1 MRKYNCVLFDLDGTL
16 SDPRE
21 GIFRCFRLGLRSVGL
36 DEPDDERLRAVIGP
50 PLYDSYTRL
59 YGLTPEQ
66 AQTAIAAYR
75 ADYAVLGYRQ
85 NRLYEGVFPMLR
97 ALHQAGLFV
106 MMATSKPEAPTM
118 DIIRHFGIAPYFDF
132 VAAASMDHS
141 RSEKSKVIEYALQN
155 APGISKEQMVMVGDR
170 QYDLLGAQAH
180 GLDGIG
186 VLYGYGSYEELSA
199 CPHVFLASA
208 PQELCSFLL
217 EHKLSTKRP

>member
-1 MRKYNCVLFDLDGTL
+1 MPKYSCVLFDLDGTL
-16 SDPRE
+16 SDPKE
-21 GIFRCFRLGLRSVGL
+21 GIFRCFRLGLHSVGL

-50 PLYDSYTRL
+50 PLYDSYTRF

-85 NRLYEGVFPMLR
+85 NRLYKGVLPMLQT
-97 ALHQAGLFV
+97 LHQAGFFV

-118 DIIRHFGIAPYFDF
+118 DIIRHFGIESYFDF
-132 VAAASMDHS
+132 VAAASMDLS
-141 RSEKSKVIEYALQN
+141 RSEKSKIIEYALQN
-155 APGISKEQMVMVGDR
+155 TPDISKEQMVMVGDR

-186 VLYGYGSYEELSA
+186 VLYGYGSHAELSA
-199 CPHVFLASA
+199 CPHVFLAST
-208 PQELCSFLL
+208 PQELFDYLL
-217 EHKLSTKRP
+217 RHS